1 VSTTDLP
8 VATSGAPIAPPAA
21 RPSAFATLVRLSE
34 ARWAGLALGAFLVG
48 GLLVLLG
55 APAWSWG
62 PVLALCYAAGGWE
75 PTLEGLRA
83 LRARSLD
90 VDLLMVVAALGAAAI
105 GQVVDGAL
113 LIVIFATSGA
123 LEAWATARTEESV
136 GGLLALAP
144 ARARRVHGD
153 GEDDEEEVG
162 AEALV
167 AGDVIVVRPGEAI
180 AADGVVVSGSAEV
193 DQASITG
200 EPLPVTRTAGGEV
213 YAGTVASG
221 GALRVRVIRPA
232 GESVVARI
240 AALVEE
246 ASRTKARTQLVVEKV
261 EQRYSV
267 GVVAVTLAVFV
278 VPLLLGSSLDDALLR
293 AMTFMIVA
301 SPCALVLAT
310 MPPLLAA
317 VATAGRRGL
326 LVRSAQV
333 MERTGAV
340 DAVVLDK
347 TGTLT
352 HGAPRVVAVSA
363 ADGDD
368 EALLALAAAV
378 EGSSEHPLG
387 RAVVAAARER
397 GSAVTPVTGFV
408 AETGAGVRGR
418 VGGRRIGVGRPGTAA
433 ASTEGA
439 ARSEP
444 VVGARSGEGRP
455 RTALSSEGALRS
467 EGLEAAVAEAEN
479 RGDTVVVVTDLD
491 AGRPLGVLAIA
502 DTLRD
507 EAPDAVAGLAART
520 TAAPVLATGD
530 RPRAAAAIADRLGIH
545 DVRAGLL
552 PEDKVGVVEEL
563 RGAGRTVAVVGD
575 GVNDA
580 PALAAGDVGVAMHG
594 VELTV
599 RAADVVV
606 LGGDLRRLPWL
617 LDLGRRARRT
627 VIANLVI
634 AGVLIAGLVTW
645 DLVGHLPLAL
655 GVAGH
660 EGSTILVAL
669 NGLRLLRGRTS

>member
-1 VSTTDLP
+1 MSVYRGGVSITETRTAAGP
-8 VATSGAPIAPPAA
+8 TPSPAPG
-21 RPSAFATLVRLSE
+21 RSSALATLARLPE
-34 ARWAGLALGAFLVG
+34 ARWAGLALVTFLVG

-55 APAWSWG
+55 VSAWAWAPL
-62 PVLALCYAAGGWE
+62 LAVCYVAGGWE
-75 PTLEGLRA
+75 PALEGLRA
-83 LRARSLD
+83 LRGRTLD

-144 ARARRVHGD
+144 TRARRCRAHDGHDDD
-153 GEDDEEEVG
+153 GEDVE

-167 AGDVIVVRPGEAI
+167 VDDVLAVRPGEAI
-180 AADGVVVSGSAEV
+180 AADGVVVTGAAEV

-200 EPLPVTRTAGGEV
+200 EPLSVAKTPGSEV

-221 GALRVRVIRPA
+221 GALRVRVVRPA
-232 GESVVARI
+232 AESVVARI

-246 ASRTKARTQLVVEKV
+246 ASRTKARTQRIVETV

-267 GVVAVTLAVFV
+267 GVVVVTLAVFA
-278 VPLLLGSSLDDALLR
+278 VPLLAGSSLDAALLR

-301 SPCALVLAT
+301 SPCAVVLAT

-317 VATAGRRGL
+317 VANAGRRGL
-326 LVRSAQV
+326 LVRSAPV
-333 MERTGAV
+333 MERLGAV

-352 HGAPRVVAVSA
+352 LGAPRVVSVTA

-368 EALLALAAAV
+368 DALLALAAAV
-378 EGSSEHPLG
+378 EGPSEHPLG
-387 RAVVAAARER
+387 RAVAGAARER
-397 GSAVTPVTGFV
+397 GLPVPPVSGFV
-408 AETGAGVRGR
+408 ARAGAGVRGR
-418 VGGRRIGVGRPGTAA
+418 IDGRLVEVGRPDADLARDAGPDL
-433 ASTEGA
+433 AS
-439 ARSEP
+439 
-444 VVGARSGEGRP
+444 
-455 RTALSSEGALRS
+455 
-467 EGLEAAVAEAEN
+467 AVARAEP

-491 AGRPLGVLAIA
+491 ADRPLGVLVLS
-502 DTLRD
+502 DTVRA
-507 EAPDAVAGLAART
+507 EAPDVVAGLAART
-520 TAAPVLATGD
+520 AVPPVLATGD
-530 RPRAAAAIADRLGIH
+530 QPRAAAAVAERLGVV

-552 PEDKVGVVEEL
+552 PEDKAGVVEDL
-563 RGAGRTVAVVGD
+563 RAAGRTVAVVGD

-580 PALAAGDVGVAMHG
+580 PALAVGDVGIAMHG

-606 LGGDLRRLPWL
+606 LDGGLRRLPWL

-627 VIANLVI
+627 VVANLAI
-634 AGVLIAGLVTW
+634 ASVLIAGLVTW

-669 NGLRLLRGRTS
+669 NGLRLLRGPRS